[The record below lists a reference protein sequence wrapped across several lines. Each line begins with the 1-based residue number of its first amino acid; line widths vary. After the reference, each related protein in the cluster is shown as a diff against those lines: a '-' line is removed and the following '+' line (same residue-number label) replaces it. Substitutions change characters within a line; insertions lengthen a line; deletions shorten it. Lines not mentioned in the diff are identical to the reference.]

1 MVAGIIQIII
11 GAITEIV
18 AWFSHTGNFSYELS
32 SFQQTVKAIWEL
44 TGVLLICSGII
55 TILISILKKEVITYL
70 CRIANNADQINNKA
84 LDKAQINTELG
95 QLRTRITSIEDKL
108 QASNLLLDKLASNS
122 SSNDKKNSKKN
133 IDKEIKENKEAE
145 EITTI
150 NSSLLQ
156 KYKEL
161 ITSVA
166 VDDEIKNN
174 IIEYLDKQLSNT
186 DINSAIKLQDLYF
199 NTSSLEYMTGLVPKV
214 SDFNNLLEYKSFIE
228 ELKKEVL

>member
-1 MVAGIIQIII
+1 M
-11 GAITEIV
+11 
-18 AWFSHTGNFSYELS
+18 
-32 SFQQTVKAIWEL
+32 
-44 TGVLLICSGII
+44 
-55 TILISILKKEVITYL
+55 
-70 CRIANNADQINNKA
+70 
-84 LDKAQINTELG
+84 
-95 QLRTRITSIEDKL
+95 
-108 QASNLLLDKLASNS
+108 LLDKLASNS
-122 SSNDKKNSKKN
+122 SSNDKKISKKN

-228 ELKKEVL
+228 ELKKELL